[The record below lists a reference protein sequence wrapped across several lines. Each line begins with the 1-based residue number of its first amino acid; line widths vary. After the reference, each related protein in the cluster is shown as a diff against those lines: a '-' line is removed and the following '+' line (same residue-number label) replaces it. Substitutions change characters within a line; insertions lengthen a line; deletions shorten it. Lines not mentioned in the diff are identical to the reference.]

1 MKKISL
7 GLLVFLSIGIA
18 TKAQRYYGIANSN
31 YSAINGLYINPA
43 NISDNRMLMDL
54 QFASFNGAVNQN
66 YGYISSFK
74 NLTNAINNGSDVT
87 FTRSS
92 KTTNIGF
99 SALGEVRGP
108 SFMMQIGKKQAV
120 GLLTRGRVVGSG
132 TGLNTEYFT
141 FINDGIRGVKLG
153 NGTTFGAGNI
163 SATTNAFTEIG
174 LVYGREI
181 LNKGKNF
188 IKGGIVLKRYN
199 GILYSSARFNDFTV
213 KLIDTSTSKVQFN
226 GSIKASSNTKD
237 FDLDNINFNKALF
250 GGDGSGI
257 GVDIG
262 AVYEF
267 RDEDPVSTA
276 RYENKYKFKIGF
288 AIQDIGS
295 MKYKSSP
302 SNENYSLSTAPG
314 GAIIDRVDTADI
326 DFGNITEYFR
336 NKPGFIAPPKDNNA
350 TKVKAPT
357 VVTIYGDYKFSK
369 HVYVN
374 ALFTG
379 GLVGNNTAGN
389 RTPFQAVV
397 TPRFEGS
404 FLDAGLP
411 ISYNSLSQDMKVG
424 LGLRLGIFYIGSD
437 DLISS
442 ATGLSKFT
450 SANIYAGLH
459 AAIPYRKPKSR
470 KNKEDDE
477 IPEPV
482 KEVKVETPKVE
493 APKDTDGDGIV
504 DNEDKCPTVAGIK
517 LFNGCPD
524 TDADGIQDSEDKCPT
539 TAGTKEFNG
548 CADTDADGIQDSE
561 DDCPTV
567 KGLPAFKGCADTDGD
582 GVADKNDK
590 CIDRPGPVDN
600 DGCPRV
606 SEVVVKKL
614 NFAAKG
620 IQFEV
625 GKDIIRPISFKQLD
639 EVVKI
644 VNEYTDYQL
653 LIDGHTDNTGK
664 ADKNQILSDKRAAA
678 VKNYFIKK
686 GVDASRIVSTGY
698 GDTKPLVENNS
709 AANKAKN
716 RRVELNMKLKD

>member
-1 MKKISL
+1 MKKITFT
-7 GLLVFLSIGIA
+7 LLAILSIGIA
-18 TKAQRYYGIANSN
+18 TRAQRYYGIANSN

-74 NLTNAINNGSDVT
+74 NLTNAINNGTDVT

-99 SALGEVRGP
+99 AALGEVRGP
-108 SFMMQIGKKQAV
+108 SFMMQIGKKQAI
-120 GLLTRGRVVGSG
+120 GLLTRGRAVGSG
-132 TGLNTEYFT
+132 SGINTDYFT

-153 NGTTFGAGNI
+153 NGTTFGAGSI

-181 LNKGKNF
+181 LNEGRNF

-237 FDLDNINFNKALF
+237 FSLDNIDMNKALF
-250 GGDGSGI
+250 GGDGNGI

-267 RDEDPVSTA
+267 RDEDPISTA

-295 MKYKSSP
+295 MKYKASST
-302 SNENYSLSTAPG
+302 NENYELSTIPT
-314 GAIIDRVDTADI
+314 GAIIDRVDTANI
-326 DFGNITEYFR
+326 DFGNFTEYFR
-336 NKPGFIAPPKDNNA
+336 NKPGFNSPPKNNNA

-357 VVTIYGDYKFSK
+357 VVTVYGDYKFSK

-374 ALFTG
+374 ALFTS
-379 GLVGNNTAGN
+379 GLVGNKTAGN
-389 RTPFQAVV
+389 RTPFQSVV
-397 TPRFEGS
+397 TPRFEGT

-411 ISYNSLSQDMKVG
+411 ISYNSLSKDVKVG

-437 DLISS
+437 DFISS

-450 SANIYAGLH
+450 SANVYAGLH
-459 AAIPYRKPKSR
+459 AAIPYRKPKSKR
-470 KNKEDDE
+470 DRDEDE
-477 IPEPV
+477 TPEPV
-482 KEVKVETPKVE
+482 KEVKAPKVE
-493 APKDTDGDGIV
+493 APKDTDGDGIF
-504 DNEDKCPTVAGIK
+504 DNEDKCPTVAGVK
-517 LFNGCPD
+517 VFNGCPD

-539 TAGTKEFNG
+539 IAGIKEFDG
-548 CADTDADGIQDSE
+548 CADTDGDGVQDSE

-567 KGLPAFKGCADTDGD
+567 KGLVALKGCTDTDGD
-582 GVADKNDK
+582 GVADKDDK
-590 CIDRPGPVDN
+590 CVDRPGPVDN

-606 SEVVVKKL
+606 SEVVKKQL
-614 NFAAKG
+614 DFAAKA

-625 GKDIIRPISFKQLD
+625 GKDILRPISFAQLD

-644 VNEYTDYQL
+644 LNEYQDYQII
-653 LIDGHTDNTGK
+653 IDGHTDNTGK

-686 GVDASRIVSTGY
+686 GIDASRMISTGY

-709 AANKAKN
+709 VPNKAKN

>member
-1 MKKISL
+1 MKKITCSL
-7 GLLVFLSIGIA
+7 LALLSIGIA
-18 TKAQRYYGIANSN
+18 TQAQRYYGIANSN

-54 QFASFNGAVNQN
+54 QFASVNGAVNQN

-74 NLTNAINNGSDVT
+74 NLTNAIKDGTDIT
-87 FTRSS
+87 FTRSN

-99 SALGEVRGP
+99 NILGEVRGP
-108 SFMMQIGKKQAV
+108 SFMMQVGKKNAI
-120 GLLTRGRVVGSG
+120 GLLTRARLIGSG
-132 TGLNTEYFT
+132 TGLNTESFSL
-141 FINDGIRGVKLG
+141 INDGIKSLKLG

-163 SATTNAFTEIG
+163 STTNNAFTEIG

-199 GILYSSARFNDFTV
+199 GLLYSSARFNNFNV
-213 KLIDTSTSKVQFN
+213 KLIDTATSKVEFN
-226 GSIKASSNTKD
+226 GSIEASTNAKD
-237 FDLDNINFNKALF
+237 FNFENVSFNKAMF
-250 GGDGSGI
+250 GGNGNGI
-257 GVDIG
+257 GFDIG

-267 RDEDPVSTA
+267 REGDPVSKSNSD
-276 RYENKYKFKIGF
+276 NKYKLKLGF
-288 AIQDIGS
+288 SIQDIGS
-295 MKYKSSP
+295 MKYKASAD
-302 SNENYSLSTAPG
+302 NENYSLSTNTG
-314 GAIIDRVDTADI
+314 GAIIERVDTANI
-326 DFGNITEYFR
+326 DFGNITEYFKNR
-336 NKPGFIAPPKDNNA
+336 TGFNATINNAA

-357 VVTIYGDYKFSK
+357 IATIYGDYKIAKRF
-369 HVYVN
+369 YVN

-379 GLVGNNTAGN
+379 GLVNNKTAGN

-397 TPRFEGS
+397 TPRFEGK
-404 FLDAGLP
+404 FLDMGLP
-411 ISYNSLSQDMKVG
+411 ISYNGLSEDVKVG
-424 LGLRLGIFYIGSD
+424 LGLRLGLIYVGTD

-450 SANIYAGLH
+450 SANVYAGIH
-459 AAIPYRKPKSR
+459 AAIPYRKPKTR
-470 KNKEDDE
+470 KY
-477 IPEPV
+477 
-482 KEVKVETPKVE
+482 KVEEETKPQETKVE
-493 APKDTDGDGIV
+493 EPIVVAPKDTDGDGIF

-517 LFNGCPD
+517 AFEGCPD

-539 TAGTKEFNG
+539 VVGIKEFDG
-548 CADTDADGIQDSE
+548 CADTDGDGIQDSE
-561 DDCPTV
+561 DECPTE
-567 KGLPAFKGCADTDGD
+567 KGLPAFKGCPDTDAD

-590 CIDRPGPVDN
+590 CIDKPGPVDN

-606 SEVVVKKL
+606 SAVVVKKL

-625 GKDIIRPISFKQLD
+625 NKDIIRPISFPNLN

-644 VNEYTDYQL
+644 LNEYPDYQL
-653 LIDGHTDNTGK
+653 IIDGHTDNSGK
-664 ADKNQILSDKRAAA
+664 ADKNQILSDKRAAS

-686 GVDASRIVSTGY
+686 GIDAGRMISTGY
-698 GDTKPLVENNS
+698 GDTKPLVQNNS
-709 AANKAKN
+709 VANKAKN

>member
-1 MKKISL
+1 MKKITFA
-7 GLLVFLSIGIA
+7 LLAFLSIAIA
-18 TKAQRYYGIANSN
+18 TNAQRYYGVANSN

-74 NLTNAINNGSDVT
+74 NLTNAINNGTDVT
-87 FTRSS
+87 FTRNNR
-92 KTTNIGF
+92 TTNIGF
-99 SALGEVRGP
+99 GALGEVRGP
-108 SFMMQIGKKQAV
+108 SFMMQIGKKQAI
-120 GLLTRGRVVGSG
+120 GLLTRGRAVT
-132 TGLNTEYFT
+132 TGRGINTEYFT
-141 FINDGIRGVKLG
+141 FINDGIKGVKLG
-153 NGTTFGAGNI
+153 NGTTFNSGNI
-163 SATTNAFTEIG
+163 SATSNLFTEIG

-181 LNKGKNF
+181 LNEGRNF

-199 GILYSSARFNDFTV
+199 GIVYTSARINDFSV
-213 KLIDTSTSKVQFN
+213 KLIDTSMSKVQFN
-226 GSIKASSNTKD
+226 GAIAASSNTKN
-237 FDLDNINFNKALF
+237 FNFDNIDISKALF
-250 GGDGSGI
+250 GGNASGI

-267 RDEDPVSTA
+267 RDEEDPVSTA

-295 MKYKSSP
+295 MKYKASSD
-302 SNENYSLSTAPG
+302 NENYTLSTNAG
-314 GAIIDRVDTADI
+314 GAIIDRVDTASI
-326 DFGNITEYFR
+326 DFGNFTEYFR
-336 NKPGFIAPPKDNNA
+336 NKPGFNSPPKNNNA

-369 HVYVN
+369 RLYVN

-379 GLVGNNTAGN
+379 GLVGNKTAGN

-397 TPRFEGS
+397 TPRFEGT

-411 ISYNSLSQDMKVG
+411 ISYNSLSQDVKVG

-450 SANIYAGLH
+450 SANVYAGLH
-459 AAIPYRKPKSR
+459 AAIPYRKPKSKR
-470 KNKEDDE
+470 DKEEDE
-477 IPEPV
+477 TPEPV
-482 KEVKVETPKVE
+482 KEVKAPKVV
-493 APKDTDGDGIV
+493 APKDTDGDGTF

-517 LFNGCPD
+517 AFNGCPD
-524 TDADGIQDSEDKCPT
+524 TDADGVE
-539 TAGTKEFNG
+539 
-548 CADTDADGIQDSE
+548 DSE
-561 DDCPTV
+561 DDCPSV
-567 KGLPAFKGCADTDGD
+567 KGLPALKGCPDTDGD

-590 CIDRPGPVDN
+590 CIDKPGPVDN

-614 NFAAKG
+614 NFAAQG

-625 GKDIIRPISFKQLD
+625 GKDIIRPISFTKLN

-644 VNEYTDYQL
+644 LNEYGDYQL
-653 LIDGHTDNTGK
+653 IIDGHTDNTGK
-664 ADKNQILSDKRAAA
+664 ADKNQILSDKRAAS
-678 VKNYFIKK
+678 VKAYFIKK
-686 GVDASRIVSTGY
+686 GIDASRMISTGY